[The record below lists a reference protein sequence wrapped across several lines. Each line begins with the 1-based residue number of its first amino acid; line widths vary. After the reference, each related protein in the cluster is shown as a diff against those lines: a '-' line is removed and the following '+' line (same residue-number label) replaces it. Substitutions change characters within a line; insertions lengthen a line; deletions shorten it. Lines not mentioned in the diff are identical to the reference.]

1 MSSVKK
7 QRGSEGAAIETKH
20 DHEHETKHAEE
31 AKAHA
36 SGKAEAKEATP
47 GVQLSTADVNKKIS
61 TLFSRL
67 KPLKARKPR
76 KQGRSKVH

>member
-36 SGKAEAKEATP
+36 SGKAVGAD
-47 GVQLSTADVNKKIS
+47 LSAAEVDKKIRS
-61 TLFSRL
+61 LFSRL
-67 KPLKARKPR
+67 KPLKQRKPR

>member
-36 SGKAEAKEATP
+36 SGKAEAKAV
-47 GVQLSTADVNKKIS
+47 GADLSAAEVDKKIRS
-61 TLFSRL
+61 LFSRL
-67 KPLKARKPR
+67 KPLKQRKPR